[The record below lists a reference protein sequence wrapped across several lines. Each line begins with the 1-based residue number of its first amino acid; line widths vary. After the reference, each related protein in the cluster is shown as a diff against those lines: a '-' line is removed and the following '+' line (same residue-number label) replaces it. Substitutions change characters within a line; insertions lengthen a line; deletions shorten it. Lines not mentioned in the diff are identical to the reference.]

1 MKRQKYLNNKD
12 MLREIHKSKM
22 TYCSMIDKKYN
33 QHDVIICE
41 HEDDLSPDGEVI
53 YTSASITDPK
63 VTQEALENKAIR
75 LRNENYEKSYKE
87 WTDNGCKGEK
97 PKQSMF
103 TVDPSDL
110 DPSELVYRVMTFQH
124 IPEDRKKK
132 RKARKVSDLYTRCN
146 FPPFKHFIIVNGTT
160 KEVLRSHWE
169 GDMISGNFSTT
180 HGKTT
185 DGLAR
190 IYLKLCERYS
200 MKSNWRGYSYVDEM
214 RDNAILQLSQVG
226 LQFNEFKGQNP
237 FAYFTATLSNSFT
250 RVLNLERKNQDIRDN
265 LLQEAGQMPSFNR
278 QLEHE
283 ERERSRWDERID
295 QERREASGTNF

>member
-1 MKRQKYLNNKD
+1 

-22 TYCSMIDKKYN
+22 TYCSMIDKKYS
-33 QHDVIICE
+33 QQDIIICE

-53 YTSASITDPK
+53 YTTSSIEDPMII
-63 VTQEALENKAIR
+63 QEALNNKALR
-75 LRNENYEKSYKE
+75 LKNENHERACKE
-87 WTDNGCKGEK
+87 WEANGSKGEK
-97 PKQSMF
+97 PKQAAF
-103 TVDPSDL
+103 VVDSSDL
-110 DPSELVYRVMTFQH
+110 DPDELVFRVMTFSH
-124 IPEDRKKK
+124 IPIDKKKK
-132 RKARKVSDLYTRCN
+132 RKPRKTSDLHTKCN
-146 FPPFKHFIIVNGTT
+146 FPPFKHFAKINGKMT
-160 KEVLRSHWE
+160 EVLRSHWD
-169 GDMISGNFSTT
+169 GDIQSGKFSTT

-283 ERERSRWDERID
+283 ERERSKWDEKTD
-295 QERREASGTNF
+295 KERREATGTNF